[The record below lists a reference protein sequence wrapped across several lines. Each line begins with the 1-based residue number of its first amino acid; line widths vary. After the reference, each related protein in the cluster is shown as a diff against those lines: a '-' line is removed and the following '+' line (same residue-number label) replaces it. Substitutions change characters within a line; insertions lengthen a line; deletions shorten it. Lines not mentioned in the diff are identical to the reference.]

1 MSISRVNQKQAD
13 YSSSMSTKLSDT
25 ASRLDRC
32 KSEQPTL
39 IALKE
44 RHVTIFKNFALLTLL
59 YSRRFLIAF
68 TVNLLIFIGISTVFL
83 APQKDEIILLL
94 GFNYMALSTMF
105 LSSAL
110 AFNILDRMDKLNLK
124 INDLSNEV
132 KEFTD
137 NKSGL

>member
-1 MSISRVNQKQAD
+1 
-13 YSSSMSTKLSDT
+13 
-25 ASRLDRC
+25 SRLDRC

-68 TVNLLIFIGISTVFL
+68 TVNLLIFIGISTIFL